1 MKKTRIIFNICLIIS
16 LKEPEPEPPKG
27 GIHLAV
33 SEGQNGGACYG
44 HFFSTDLRENFCDC
58 SEICPIHANTIFS
71 ALSNVW
77 RAHHTHKEHSARVT
91 KIKGLKLISC
101 IKKSFYH

>member
-44 HFFSTDLRENFCDC
+44 HFFSTDLREIFCDC
-58 SEICPIHANTIFS
+58 SEICPIHANTIF
-71 ALSNVW
+71 N
-77 RAHHTHKEHSARVT
+77 ARSVMSGARTTRT
-91 KIKGLKLISC
+91 KSMVRTLLKSRV
-101 IKKSFYH
+101 

>member
-1 MKKTRIIFNICLIIS
+1 MYFTFHMKK
-16 LKEPEPEPPKG
+16 G
-27 GIHLAV
+27 GNHLAV

-77 RAHHTHKEHSARVT
+77 RAHHTHKEHGAHVT
-91 KIKGLKLISC
+91 KIKGLTLI
-101 IKKSFYH
+101 